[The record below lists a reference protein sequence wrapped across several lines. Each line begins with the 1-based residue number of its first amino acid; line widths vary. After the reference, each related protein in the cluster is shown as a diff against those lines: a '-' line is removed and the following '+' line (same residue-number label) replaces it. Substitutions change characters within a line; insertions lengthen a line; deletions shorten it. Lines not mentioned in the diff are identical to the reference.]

1 MPIFTSSHKYRLLI
15 VKIFAEPSSGKPT
28 SNTWTSTAKST
39 ASADSN
45 KRDDNVK
52 SKVVFDEMG
61 DGKEKQDVPEKENK
75 MPTSKS
81 GMAGDT
87 HDSSQVYYDA
97 YFAKAVFAIFVI
109 NVFAVVTAA
118 IQ

>member
-1 MPIFTSSHKYRLLI
+1 MPGTKNARFCCTSIHISIGYSLEIF
-15 VKIFAEPSSGKPT
+15 VEPSSGKPT

-39 ASADSN
+39 VNADSN
-45 KRDDNVK
+45 KREDKVK

-75 MPTSKS
+75 TATSKS

-87 HDSSQVYYDA
+87 HDSLQV
-97 YFAKAVFAIFVI
+97 
-109 NVFAVVTAA
+109 
-118 IQ
+118 

>member
-1 MPIFTSSHKYRLLI
+1 MLYVPLTQVSVTHC
-15 VKIFAEPSSGKPT
+15 KIFAEPSSGKPT
-28 SNTWTSTAKST
+28 NNTWTSTAKST
-39 ASADSN
+39 ANADSN
-45 KRDDNVK
+45 KREENVK

-75 MPTSKS
+75 ISTSKS

-87 HDSSQVYYDA
+87 HDSSQVQYTA
-97 YFAKAVFAIFVI
+97 CFAMAVVATSVI
-109 NVFAVVTAA
+109 NAVAVVTTA